1 MKGYL
6 RENLFKSIIEQTAG
20 FAALLEAGQNRPAS
34 VSESGADD
42 HDHEA
47 LQGAWEKEID
57 DWMLKFLSALI
68 QQYLQFRV
76 FDSLLISFLAARA
89 YNSRFNEFFLKLSLP
104 HTNYYDGPII
114 QKINIWYPYSTVSE
128 MLSHIVYVI

>member
-68 QQYLQFRV
+68 HT
-76 FDSLLISFLAARA
+76 
-89 YNSRFNEFFLKLSLP
+89 YNSVSLIAFLFP
-104 HTNYYDGPII
+104 F
-114 QKINIWYPYSTVSE
+114 
-128 MLSHIVYVI
+128 